1 MADDMTNHSSLVTL
15 ITLNVMAGLDPAS
28 NRFKNVF
35 DEDRTVIP
43 GHAKHEPGI
52 SRFRVW
58 SFGPSRNDETD
69 KCQIDGYTRVE
80 LAYDAGK
87 GNGRNADHDA
97 A

>member
-1 MADDMTNHSSLVTL
+1 MADDMTNDGTVVTS
-15 ITLNVMAGLDPAS
+15 IALNVIAGLDPAS

-58 SFGPSRNDETD
+58 SFGPSRNDET
-69 KCQIDGYTRVE
+69 KKYGT
-80 LAYDAGK
+80 
-87 GNGRNADHDA
+87 ADHDA

>member
-58 SFGPSRNDETD
+58 SFGPSRNDETNNYG
-69 KCQIDGYTRVE
+69 I
-80 LAYDAGK
+80 
-87 GNGRNADHDA
+87 ADHDA

>member
-1 MADDMTNHSSLVTL
+1 MADDMTNDSSLVTS
-15 ITLNVMAGLDPAS
+15 ITLNVIAGHSSLPYADYINLSALPAS

-35 DEDRTVIP
+35 DEDRIVIP

-58 SFGPSRNDETD
+58 SFGPSRNDETN
-69 KCQIDGYTRVE
+69 KYGIT
-80 LAYDAGK
+80 
-87 GNGRNADHDA
+87 DHDA